1 MRVDG
6 SPIDDYQFRP
16 QVATITYTLA
26 YELEQARL
34 FAGLTMKEFDLM
46 PGTPEWC
53 TAQTGWRSKCHIL
66 TLYRMSNNIPAV
78 AQDAAAKDMER
89 QSKMRRQHG

>member
-1 MRVDG
+1 MVDG
-6 SPIDDYQFRP
+6 NPISDYRYRP

-34 FAGLTMKEFDLM
+34 FAGLTASEFDRM

-53 TAQTGWRSKCHIL
+53 TEATGWRSKCHIL
-66 TLYRMSNNIPAV
+66 MLYRMSNNIPAV

-89 QSKMRRQHG
+89 QSKLRRH